1 MTMTDVLTG
10 EQRSFNMS
18 RIRARDTGPEL
29 RLRKALF
36 KMDVR
41 GYRLHYKLTGKPDL
55 VFIGKRLAVFICF
68 WHKCPV
74 HFVRP
79 ETRTEFWMNKIE
91 GNVARDGRVNAKLK
105 EAGWYVM
112 RFWEHEIR
120 QDPQKA
126 AANIAEYLDQA
137 NDTSCC

>member
-1 MTMTDVLTG
+1 MTDVLTE
-10 EQRSFNMS
+10 EQRRFNMS
-18 RIRARDTGPEL
+18 RIKARDTGPEL

-36 KMDVR
+36 KTGVR

-55 VFIGKRLAVFICF
+55 VFIGKRLAVFIDGCF

-74 HFVRP
+74 HFIRP

-91 GNVARDGRVNAKLK
+91 GNVARDRRINAKLK
-105 EAGWYVM
+105 EAGWCVL

-120 QDPQKA
+120 EDPEKA
-126 AANIAEYLDQA
+126 ARKIAEHLGQE
-137 NDTSCC
+137 NDPSCF